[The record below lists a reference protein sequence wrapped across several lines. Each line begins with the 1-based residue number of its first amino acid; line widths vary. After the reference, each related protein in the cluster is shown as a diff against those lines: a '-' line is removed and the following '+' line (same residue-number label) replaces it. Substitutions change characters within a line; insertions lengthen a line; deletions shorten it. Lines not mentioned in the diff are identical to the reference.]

1 MSYQIYTDPHF
12 PAEKTLSGLRGS
24 SFIESGYVYAP
35 HIPVQVTPLFPAE
48 LPVYRRMR
56 KAGLKRMPVA
66 TFTPEDFKPRAGIL
80 TRYGSKV
87 VTKEDYYGRITIL
100 G

>member
-24 SFIESGYVYAP
+24 SFIETGYVYAP
-35 HIPVQVTPLFPAE
+35 YVPLQTTPLFPE
-48 LPVYRRMR
+48 SPVYKRIR
-56 KAGLKRMPVA
+56 KAGLKRAPVVNL
-66 TFTPEDFKPRAGIL
+66 TPEDFKPRAGIL

-87 VTKEDYYGRITIL
+87 VTKEDYYGHITIL